1 MKEYLI
7 CSVFWCIFTLML
19 YTFGKVIKRDSK
31 SFSESLIWG
40 YIVYSMLIAVV
51 GMPMQILN
59 LPWIVF
65 GVYVGINFPYFR
77 FWHSVLQFPHL
88 LLWLPARNYI
98 PISTRRSLQHS
109 SGASRIL
116 SFFSLL

>member
-31 SFSESLIWG
+31 SFSESLSWG

-65 GVYVGINFPYFR
+65 GVSVGMLWGGIFAYIIYGIKYKKVKLSNGDVGEFLKNNGI
-77 FWHSVLQFPHL
+77 VLG
-88 LLWLPARNYI
+88 I
-98 PISTRRSLQHS
+98 
-109 SGASRIL
+109 
-116 SFFSLL
+116 

>member
-19 YTFGKVIKRDSK
+19 YTFGKVIKRDQKVSRE
-31 SFSESLIWG
+31 FNWG

-65 GVYVGINFPYFR
+65 GVYVGM
-77 FWHSVLQFPHL
+77 L
-88 LLWLPARNYI
+88 
-98 PISTRRSLQHS
+98 
-109 SGASRIL
+109 
-116 SFFSLL
+116 